1 MTGFGRAARR
11 REARAAAKLP
21 AERDG
26 LRLVYQRGEGGDC
39 LRGAIATVLGID
51 YEDTPPAD
59 GFLVGEAR
67 ELWREWADARELVM
81 RQNLTHAPAWL
92 DLWIAVVVGGEHLHS
107 MVMRGGRLLHNPLP
121 GSPQQTVSRRDVL
134 ASVIVGSRPW
144 VDAVSARRD
153 ELLRASS
160 PAVWTLDTPHAAA
173 WHRANGRE
181 AQAREMERRITDRQ
195 RKAVVVAL

>member
-1 MTGFGRAARR
+1 M
-11 REARAAAKLP
+11 P

-26 LRLVYQRGEGGDC
+26 LRLVYQRGDGGDC
-39 LRGAIATVLGID
+39 LRGAVATVLGID

-59 GFLVGEAR
+59 GFAPDEAR
-67 ELWREWADARELVM
+67 ELWRQWADARGLVM

-107 MVMRGGRLLHNPLP
+107 VVMRGGRLLHDPLP
-121 GSPQQTVSRRDVL
+121 GSPRQTVGRRDVL
-134 ASVIVGSRPW
+134 ASMIVGPRPW

-153 ELLRASS
+153 ELLRAGS
-160 PAVWTLDTPHAAA
+160 PDVWTLDTPHAAA

-195 RKAVVVAL
+195 RKAVAAG